1 MYTVKNTVLKE
12 FLEANDFSVNV
23 FEQDGV
29 EVAEL
34 ETWTEGGVN
43 MIPFLSPFTMAE
55 FVSYVEDFDIDE
67 QVDLHRQDN
76 MYRKAFNITE
86 SVEDFTDF
94 HNRLKE
100 VCIKFNKMF
109 DYLDDSKYL
118 ILSGEGGHD
127 TEHQFIMECTDLED
141 ATINLNNLKE
151 GTYENTTLYIYK
163 AVQLCEK

>member
-1 MYTVKNTVLKE
+1 MTMTTVKNTVLKE
-12 FLEANDFSVNV
+12 FLEANDFSVHI

-29 EVAEL
+29 ECAVL

-43 MIPFLSPFTMAE
+43 MVPVLNPFTRAE
-55 FVSYVEDFDIDE
+55 FVSYVEDFDVDE

-76 MYRKAFNITE
+76 MYRKAFTVSQ
-86 SVEDFTDF
+86 SVEDFTNF

-100 VCIKFNKMF
+100 VCEKLNKMF
-109 DYLDDSKYL
+109 NDGSKYL
-118 ILSGEGGHD
+118 ILSGEGRHD

-141 ATINLNNLKE
+141 ATINLNDLKE
-151 GTYENTTLYIYK
+151 GEYENTTLYIYK